1 MTLWGN
7 VATLVTNEDAKGN
20 RGTFRFIYLAF
31 EKLSTEFYEKKEK
44 DLGRFFNV
52 CYILQKKKS
61 KLQNSNTISW
71 IISRKGKNIVRHSDN
86 SKNGK
91 SYSPSYQRRERV
103 IRDVRGLPM
112 RRIDNIHTAQEVSR
126 NCYTIRVPT
135 SRRTW
140 CYVGKHVGSLSI
152 FLSLYFSLSLA
163 ISFSHSPYTSWQCR
177 AALTCGHGR
186 RKAASELACEERGAL
201 SRANPSAVTLSR
213 FREKYI
219 FSCGRE
225 TERARARARG
235 HTECVWASNLAFPRS
250 LADSLVPDIVSH
262 AAIDIY
268 LFTMKSVEKLV
279 DL

>member
-1 MTLWGN
+1 MTDSLTFTIFYKKRKASYKIRIRLIGLSLW
-7 VATLVTNEDAKGN
+7 
-20 RGTFRFIYLAF
+20 
-31 EKLSTEFYEKKEK
+31 
-44 DLGRFFNV
+44 
-52 CYILQKKKS
+52 
-61 KLQNSNTISW
+61 
-71 IISRKGKNIVRHSDN
+71 RKGENIVCHSDN

-126 NCYTIRVPT
+126 NCHTIRVPT

-140 CYVGKHVGSLSI
+140 CYAGKHVGSLSI

-225 TERARARARG
+225 TERARARA
-235 HTECVWASNLAFPRS
+235 HTHGMCLSFQPSVPS
-250 LADSLVPDIVSH
+250 LAGSLVSDIVCH